1 MPMKYESEIL
11 HQTSDFDSFQML
23 PRSVLSLG
31 MASWAGIVKSNLHS
45 FPKLIQDH
53 NLGVVV
59 VRTNITYHMPYEF
72 FSGES
77 FKVSIEMC
85 LTEDKKNFI
94 WDVAFLGSSG
104 ERFVSLEAVGRAV
117 KIDPTSWGAAPTTI
131 EPPILGY
138 FNDGDYHLQDVSRPV
153 ENRLKTLKNQEPI
166 VQNEVRKRIY
176 RHECEAADQ
185 WSFIEIGT
193 NAANAREEL
202 LLESNPPEDKIAQV
216 KGLLNRPLTKI
227 NTLIKRPLFLFDHYT
242 IRSALYQTE
251 GEYHVV
257 HRYMSDMGR
266 AKEHA
271 IVIESYKE
279 Y

>member
-117 KIDPTSWGAAPTTI
+117 KIDPTSWGALAP
-131 EPPILGY
+131 
-138 FNDGDYHLQDVSRPV
+138 S
-153 ENRLKTLKNQEPI
+153 
-166 VQNEVRKRIY
+166 
-176 RHECEAADQ
+176 
-185 WSFIEIGT
+185 
-193 NAANAREEL
+193 ART
-202 LLESNPPEDKIAQV
+202 Q
-216 KGLLNRPLTKI
+216 R
-227 NTLIKRPLFLFDHYT
+227 
-242 IRSALYQTE
+242 
-251 GEYHVV
+251 
-257 HRYMSDMGR
+257 
-266 AKEHA
+266 
-271 IVIESYKE
+271 
-279 Y
+279 